1 MVIISIS
8 HSFFQ
13 AWQLWNADNTI
24 ALIDPMVYEPHFEM
38 EILRCIQVG
47 LLCVQEFAQDRPTIS
62 VVVSMLKSEIFDMP
76 RPKKPAFTE
85 KQIALDTNSSQR
97 IQTKCSVNNVT
108 VTMVQGR

>member
-1 MVIISIS
+1 
-8 HSFFQ
+8 
-13 AWQLWNADNTI
+13 
-24 ALIDPMVYEPHFEM
+24 MVYEPHFEM

-76 RPKKPAFTE
+76 HPKKPAFTE

-108 VTMVQGR
+108 ITMVQGR